1 MWFSPSEPQ
10 EAPGK
15 RTPAQA
21 STQPLRPGGPDQA
34 ARPPSSCRATLIHRV
49 RGPSAYFAQTIAH
62 PPALVGA
69 ARIRKR

>member
-34 ARPPSSCRATLIHRV
+34 ERPPISCRATLIGGV
-49 RGPSAYFAQTIAH
+49 PWKSGSGPKT
-62 PPALVGA
+62 
-69 ARIRKR
+69 